1 MTDKIAEIRAR
12 HEAGAPGEMPI
23 WALAQADADREF
35 LLAEVERL
43 ACQRDEAR
51 AVISTLEIVGK
62 AADDE
67 RARMQKEIERLHK
80 AHETACLGG
89 ELLRGEV
96 ERLHAELDAMKAG
109 FEVAWRAIGAKP

>member
-12 HEAGAPGEMPI
+12 HEAGSPGEVPI
-23 WALAQADADREF
+23 AALCQCDADREF
-35 LLAEVERL
+35 LLAEVDRL
-43 ACQRDEAR
+43 RS
-51 AVISTLEIVGK
+51 VISTLEIVGK

-67 RARMQKEIERLHK
+67 RAKLFAEIKRLHK
-80 AHETACLGG
+80 AHETACQSG
-89 ELLRGEV
+89 ELLREEI